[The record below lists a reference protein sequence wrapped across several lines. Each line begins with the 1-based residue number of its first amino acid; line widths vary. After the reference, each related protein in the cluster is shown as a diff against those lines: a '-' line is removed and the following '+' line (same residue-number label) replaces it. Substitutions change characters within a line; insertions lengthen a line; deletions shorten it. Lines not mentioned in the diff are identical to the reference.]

1 MASSVTIKCDKCCG
15 ATCQTCGFE
24 SEALACTNQ
33 PDKVAISHPFQ
44 KDDICNGRT
53 VRQDLDCYECV
64 KCNRDN
70 YEWSPADSDICEG
83 VSFVQERGGDYP
95 ECKMVKDSVGTKAD
109 CQATCEDC
117 NLYSENGFCSS
128 ISDYVAID
136 KLIQAGSF
144 CNTLEV
150 KQDLNCYECVKCNRD
165 NYEWSPADSDIC
177 EGVSF
182 VQERG
187 GDYPECKMVQDSV
200 GTKICGGATCE
211 DCGYSTNQPSSTCGI
226 PFGTAIRSVYIP
238 KDKVCNGKTVEVYNL
253 DCWGCVECNYANY
266 TWEPDVSTVCEG
278 VVFGQFIHGDYDE
291 CLLSQEAV
299 GTKMDCGATCEDCG
313 LDSDPGFCNGMAG
326 YYARYYP
333 IPPGDFCNGIE
344 VKEYLDCY
352 ECIKCNHQDYPWE
365 PDPST
370 VCEGV
375 EFTQTKEGDLPGCT
389 ITRQEFGTST
399 DPHCDYNLE

>member
-150 KQDLNCYECVKCNRD
+150 KQDLNCYECVKCNRE
-165 NYEWSPADSDIC
+165 NYDWAPDESTIC
-177 EGVSF
+177 EGESF
-182 VQERG
+182 IQERG
-187 GDYPECKMVQDSV
+187 GDYPECRMVKEGT

-211 DCGYSTNQPSSTCGI
+211 DCGYDSEAMCIDPDTVAKTRPIEEGS
-226 PFGTAIRSVYIP
+226 
-238 KDKVCNGKTVEVYNL
+238 VCNGLTVKQDVTCYE
-253 DCWGCVECNYANY
+253 CVKCNRANY
-266 TWEPDVSTVCEG
+266 EGFPADSDICEG
-278 VVFGQFIHGDYDE
+278 VYFIQELMGDYPE
-291 CLLSQEAV
+291 CLMLQESF
-299 GTKMDCGATCEDCG
+299 GTNPNCQATCEDCG
-313 LDSDPGFCNGMAG
+313 LNSWSGFCNGITG
-326 YYARYYP
+326 YYARYQSVS
-333 IPPGDFCNGIE
+333 PGSTCNGIE

-352 ECIKCNHQDYPWE
+352 ECIRCNHQDYPWE

-370 VCEGV
+370 VCQGV

-399 DPHCDYNLE
+399 EPHCDYNLE